1 MPFCYASLGF
11 FPHLKGKNA
20 RVENVLK
27 LYLNCVKRR
36 FLMIKTCS
44 SGPIAYILCCQS
56 EGHISYRLE
65 KFETISTQIDQ
76 IKLLLIDFILPAQFE
91 GVY

>member
-1 MPFCYASLGF
+1 M
-11 FPHLKGKNA
+11 
-20 RVENVLK
+20 
-27 LYLNCVKRR
+27 YLNCVKRR

-91 GVY
+91 GVYLLDAKRQHLGRAYDRTPPT

>member
-1 MPFCYASLGF
+1 M
-11 FPHLKGKNA
+11 
-20 RVENVLK
+20 
-27 LYLNCVKRR
+27 YLNFVKRR

-56 EGHISYRLE
+56 EGHISYRLG
-65 KFETISTQIDQ
+65 KVETISTLIDQ